1 MTRFVVVDTVCIIL
15 VVVYIQI
22 NARGVNQIKS
32 SRVAQ
37 NNVKLCARFC
47 PNV

>member
-1 MTRFVVVDTVCIIL
+1 MHVVMTRFVVVDTMCIIL

-32 SRVAQ
+32 SFTR
-37 NNVKLCARFC
+37 RMT
-47 PNV
+47 